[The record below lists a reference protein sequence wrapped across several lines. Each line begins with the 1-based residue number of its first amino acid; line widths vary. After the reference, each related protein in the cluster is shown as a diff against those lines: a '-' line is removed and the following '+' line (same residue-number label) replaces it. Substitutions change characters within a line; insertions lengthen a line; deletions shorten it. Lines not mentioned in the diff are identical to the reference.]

1 MSSAPY
7 QASAQTLGRA
17 SLAALVAGGIVLT
30 LFVLPAEYGIDP
42 TGVGKAL
49 GLTRMAGGDDAE
61 TAAEARVPDSVENTA
76 VAPVPVQSKAN
87 IAKATTFRSD
97 EKTITLA
104 PHAGMEIKSRMSTG
118 DSFVFRWTSSAP
130 VRMDMHGEPK
140 GATEG
145 QFTSY
150 WKQKDLTSA
159 QGSFTAPFDGTH
171 GWYWRN
177 RGETPV
183 TLTVKTEGFYGE
195 LFEPA

>member
-1 MSSAPY
+1 MSTAPY
-7 QASAQTLGRA
+7 QASPQTLGRA
-17 SLAALVAGGIVLT
+17 SLAALVAGGVILS

-42 TGVGKAL
+42 TGVGGTL
-49 GLTRMAGGDDAE
+49 GLLRMAGIDDAE
-61 TAAEARVPDSVENTA
+61 TPAEARIPDSVEA
-76 VAPVPVQSKAN
+76 VVAVPVQIKAN
-87 IAKATTFRSD
+87 IAKATAFRSD

-104 PHAGMEIKSRMSTG
+104 PHAGMEVKARMNTG

-140 GATEG
+140 GAAEG
-145 QFTSY
+145 EFTSY
-150 WKQKDLTSA
+150 WKQKDLSTA

-177 RGETPV
+177 RSEAPV

-195 LFEPA
+195 LFEPK